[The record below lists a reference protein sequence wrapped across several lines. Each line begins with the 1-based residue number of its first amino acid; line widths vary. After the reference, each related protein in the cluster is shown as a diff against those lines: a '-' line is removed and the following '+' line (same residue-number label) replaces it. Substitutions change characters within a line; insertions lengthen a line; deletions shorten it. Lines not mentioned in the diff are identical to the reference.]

1 MQIQIQFEICNLS
14 CTSPLPTLPCTATVS
29 TTCTSSSRLDPQ
41 LLTLPL
47 VCNISSSWL
56 QHKSQPLFH
65 LSLLAT
71 SSNTT
76 STCHFHWNRSH
87 GTSPLP
93 QSALGES
100 VRISSQVIIN
110 FRPLPCLPYIPSC
123 LSDHNGAFPHISIW
137 QPTPPKTIEPLVYGR
152 ARSGKSCNS
161 SFHNSGEIAGCETA
175 HDPIKMC

>member
-1 MQIQIQFEICNLS
+1 MKGFSSIEKTPPRPLTEPLILEGEQKLDKQPIFSLNLTHSTHKTDTKLTANANCKLQIQIQFEICNLS
-14 CTSPLPTLPCTATVS
+14 CTSLLPTLPCTATVS

-41 LLTLPL
+41 LLTFPL

-93 QSALGES
+93 QSA
-100 VRISSQVIIN
+100 
-110 FRPLPCLPYIPSC
+110 
-123 LSDHNGAFPHISIW
+123 
-137 QPTPPKTIEPLVYGR
+137 
-152 ARSGKSCNS
+152 
-161 SFHNSGEIAGCETA
+161 
-175 HDPIKMC
+175 